1 MRLVYGSRLNSLP
14 VRLSGR
20 YTACRHCCFSRRYL
34 LGPQGS
40 SSSNNGTNSAGRKPN
55 DGRSVLPRSRAAISA
70 ARSSSPCGRH
80 SRSRTARSMRRGRR
94 SCSNSST
101 VVSWRAHHASSG
113 VGGGGQWRR
122 RTLHCGGL
130 RTISAPWHCR
140 RDGSGSSATTL
151 PRSAGLP
158 RTAVAAFIARS
169 RAASPTK
176 LAYGFGSP
184 RTSPSR

>member
-70 ARSSSPCGRH
+70 AHSSSPCGRH
-80 SRSRTARSMRRGRR
+80 SRSRTARSMRRGRQALLLKLLHR
-94 SCSNSST
+94 CLVAST
-101 VVSWRAHHASSG
+101 PRLQRGRRRWSVAAAHASL
-113 VGGGGQWRR
+113 RR
-122 RTLHCGGL
+122 PPHHIRTMALPPRRERQLSDHPAAQRRIAAHSSRRL
-130 RTISAPWHCR
+130 RR
-140 RDGSGSSATTL
+140 
-151 PRSAGLP
+151 
-158 RTAVAAFIARS
+158 
-169 RAASPTK
+169 
-176 LAYGFGSP
+176 
-184 RTSPSR
+184 

>member
-20 YTACRHCCFSRRYL
+20 YTACRHCCFSRLYL

-70 ARSSSPCGRH
+70 AHSSSPCGRH
-80 SRSRTARSMRRGRR
+80 SHSRTVWSMRRGRR

-122 RTLHCGGL
+122 RTLHRGGL

-158 RTAVAAFIARS
+158 RTAIAAFIARS